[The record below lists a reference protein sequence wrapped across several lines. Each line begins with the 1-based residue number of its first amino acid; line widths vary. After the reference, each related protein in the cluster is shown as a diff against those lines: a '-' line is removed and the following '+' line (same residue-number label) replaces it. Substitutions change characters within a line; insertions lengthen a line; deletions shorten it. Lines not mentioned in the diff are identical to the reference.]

1 MKTVALIGYPLGH
14 TVSPA
19 MHNAAFRHL
28 GLDYDYVPLEV
39 NPEDLAKALEG
50 LRALHFAGFNVTVP
64 FKEKVL
70 PYLDDITK
78 LAQKIG
84 AVNTVQNQEG
94 KLVGFNTDAPGF
106 LESLREEAGFDP
118 KGKTCLV
125 LGAGGAGKAIA
136 TMLAEAHAKSILIYD
151 VLEEKARELAEYLSD
166 NFDSDIQSLP
176 LASIPASLPKTQ
188 LLVNSSPIGML
199 PKVGQSPLPDN
210 IKLHQKLTVYDLVYN
225 PQETKLLKQAKAAGA
240 KAVSGLGMLV
250 RQGALAFT
258 VFTGKSAPL
267 EVMFAAA
274 PEACLPAGRP

>member
-199 PKVGQSPLPDN
+199 PKVDQSPLPDN

-274 PEACLPAGRP
+274 KEALAAHT

>member
-199 PKVGQSPLPDN
+199 PKVDQSPLPDN

>member
-14 TVSPA
+14 TISPA

-39 NPEDLAKALEG
+39 APEDLAKAIDG

-64 FKEKVL
+64 FKEKVM

-84 AVNTVQNQEG
+84 AVNCVQNQEG

-106 LESLREEAGFDP
+106 LESLREDAGFDP
-118 KGKTCLV
+118 KGKDCLV
-125 LGAGGAGKAIA
+125 LGAGGAGKAVA
-136 TMLAEAHAKSILIYD
+136 AMLAEAQAKTIFIYD

-166 NFDSDIQSLP
+166 NFDSSIHALP
-176 LASIPASLPKTQ
+176 LVSIPASLPKTQ
-188 LLVNSSPIGML
+188 LLVNSSPIGMH
-199 PKVGQSPLPDN
+199 PQIDRSPLPED
-210 IKLHQKLTVYDLVYN
+210 IKLHRKLTVYDLVYN
-225 PQETKLLKQAKAAGA
+225 PNETKLLKQAKAAGA

-267 EVMFAAA
+267 EVMFEAAR
-274 PEACLPAGRP
+274 EALASLT

>member
-39 NPEDLAKALEG
+39 APEDLAKAIDG

-64 FKEKVL
+64 FKEAVM

-84 AVNTVQNQEG
+84 AVNTVKNQEG

-125 LGAGGAGKAIA
+125 LGAGGAGKAVA
-136 TMLAEAHAKSILIYD
+136 AMLAEAHAKTVYIYD
-151 VLEEKARELAEYLSD
+151 VLNDKAQELAEYLGD
-166 NFDSDIQSLP
+166 NFDAEVKALP
-176 LASIPASLPKTQ
+176 AEALPGSISKVQ

-199 PKVGQSPLPDN
+199 PKVDQSPLPED
-210 IKLHQKLTVYDLVYN
+210 IKLHKKLTVYDLVYN
-225 PQETKLLKQAKAAGA
+225 PNETKLLKQTKAAGA

-258 VFTGKSAPL
+258 VFTGKPAPL
-267 EVMFAAA
+267 EVMFEAAR
-274 PEACLPAGRP
+274 EALASRD

>member
-199 PKVGQSPLPDN
+199 PKVDQSPLPDN

-274 PEACLPAGRP
+274 REACLPAGRP